1 MLKSCPILVAGGG
14 DEPFMFKLVHSIAL
28 SNEAGYPGLLQLSVS
43 KVVNA
48 DLLTESRLS
57 SVEKSSYSTLKLK
70 VEFILT
76 LERLEGSE
84 KMGE

>member
-48 DLLTESRLS
+48 DLLTQSKIRQSRS
-57 SVEKSSYSTLKLK
+57 QV
-70 VEFILT
+70 IL
-76 LERLEGSE
+76 R
-84 KMGE
+84 